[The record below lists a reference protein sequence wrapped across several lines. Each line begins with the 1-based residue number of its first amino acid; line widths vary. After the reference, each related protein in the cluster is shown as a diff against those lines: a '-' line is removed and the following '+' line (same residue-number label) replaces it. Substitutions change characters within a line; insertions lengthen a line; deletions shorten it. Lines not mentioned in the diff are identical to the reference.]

1 MISADECRVR
11 AFSGLGREIL
21 RRGEESLASP
31 ASVSDHGLVMPSP
44 HRFRALLCGMVAL
57 LVLLQPLRAIEAIT
71 FNAEPGKLF
80 LPVDEAVKELGWE
93 FARDQRGNLI
103 RLNETPVRAGSLRRL
118 TDGTEL
124 VSTGELAQA
133 GATVSEPNLEGVVRV
148 GGRLRGFTLV
158 MSPQF
163 VEISLAK
170 QRLYAWQGDRLVLET
185 HISSGRNNR
194 TPAGEFRAGP
204 FRSAM
209 HYSKLYDNAPMP
221 WSVQIHG
228 NIFIHGFKSVPDRP
242 ASHGCIRMPLT
253 DGNPA
258 RFFYEWV
265 LSGTP
270 VSVKKD

>member
-1 MISADECRVR
+1 MSSADECTVRV
-11 AFSGLGREIL
+11 FSGVLREIL
-21 RRGEESLASP
+21 QRGEESLASP
-31 ASVSDHGLVMPSP
+31 ACISDHGLVMPSP
-44 HRFRALLCGMVAL
+44 HCFRALLCGMIAIL
-57 LVLLQPLRAIEAIT
+57 ALLQPLQAIEAIT

-93 FARDQRGNLI
+93 SGRDQRGNVVL
-103 RLNETPVRAGSLRRL
+103 LNETPVRAGSLRRL

-124 VSTGELAQA
+124 VSTGQLAQA

-148 GGRLRGFTLV
+148 GGLFRGFTLV

-163 VEISLAK
+163 VEISLRK

-185 HISSGRNNR
+185 HISSGRNGR

-221 WSVQIHG
+221 WSVQING
-228 NIFIHGFKSVPDRP
+228 NIFIHGFKSVPDYP

-258 RFFYEWV
+258 KFFYEWV

>member
-1 MISADECRVR
+1 
-11 AFSGLGREIL
+11 
-21 RRGEESLASP
+21 
-31 ASVSDHGLVMPSP
+31 MPSP
-44 HRFRALLCGMVAL
+44 HCFRALLCGMIAIL
-57 LVLLQPLRAIEAIT
+57 ALLQPLQAIEAIT

-93 FARDQRGNLI
+93 FGRDQRGNVV

-124 VSTGELAQA
+124 VSTGQLAQA

-148 GGRLRGFTLV
+148 GGLFRGFTLV

-163 VEISLAK
+163 VEISLKK

-185 HISSGRNNR
+185 HISSGRNGR

-221 WSVQIHG
+221 WSVQING
-228 NIFIHGFKSVPDRP
+228 NIFIHGFKSVPNYP

-258 RFFYEWV
+258 KFFYEWV